1 MATNGGLFAIDGSAI
16 EGFSA
21 AMNRA
26 PAVLKSEVGKG
37 VNGVLSYGVVAA
49 RAGIHSV
56 SGKLAGAI
64 KILSPA
70 AVTGVTI
77 TGAYG
82 VRKSDVI
89 YAMQREYGGTIR
101 AKNAPFLVFQIDG
114 RTIRV
119 KQVTQTGSHYMSR
132 SVDRIR
138 PLFAPAISRA
148 IERTIAASG
157 V

>member
-21 AMNRA
+21 AMNHA

-49 RAGIHSV
+49 RQGIHSR
-56 SGKLAGAI
+56 SGNLAGNI
-64 KILSPA
+64 RILSPA

-82 VRKSDVI
+82 VRKDDVI
-89 YAMQREYGGTIR
+89 YAFQRENGGVIR
-101 AKNAPFLVFQIDG
+101 AKNGPYLVFQIDG

-119 KQVTQTGSHYMSR
+119 KQVTQTGSHYMR
-132 SVDRIR
+132 NSVEKIR
-138 PLFAPAISRA
+138 PLFASAINRA
-148 IERTIAASG
+148 IERTVAAIG